1 MEDTW
6 WPVERRE
13 GEERNTYIIHTE
25 IRRPP
30 SESTY
35 RNMLNTVQC
44 DYIAIEP
51 GPSIHSR
58 WVLPPPSAPRLSF
71 FVSLEERRLFLIHL
85 SLRPLRRHRRRR
97 LVGRRVNIS
106 AAADATRHSLT
117 LLPRS
122 FFTAAFYAMVFLLPA
137 VSILLREVCIQNL
150 FRNVRSSHG
159 IALAPFTSPNLTLS
173 LT

>member
-1 MEDTW
+1 MTTHYIVKMKLQPKWQNGVLQRSFVEVQSGSVVLWKSPYRRSGVEDTW

-35 RNMLNTVQC
+35 RNMLSATTSRLSP
-44 DYIAIEP
+44 AP
-51 GPSIHSR
+51 PSIDVGSS
-58 WVLPPPSAPRLSF
+58 LPPSAPRLSF

-97 LVGRRVNIS
+97 LV
-106 AAADATRHSLT
+106 A
-117 LLPRS
+117 
-122 FFTAAFYAMVFLLPA
+122 
-137 VSILLREVCIQNL
+137 
-150 FRNVRSSHG
+150 
-159 IALAPFTSPNLTLS
+159 
-173 LT
+173 